1 MKKNRFSRSFQYND
15 NFKKWFWFVNETLV
29 SAFVGALI
37 AFVFGNHYLAALAAF
52 GILVVFLI
60 VLSAFFIF
68 LENKISVLS
77 IMNQGLKDG
86 KFEDAIKF
94 GSALK
99 STLFT
104 SNKNEDIVVLG
115 NKIDEAATK
124 IENAHYNKSKGD
136 YLVTV
141 DGTAKSINQIRI
153 GLKIDDLGWSMHLC
167 KRTDEAVVN
176 IIDGI
181 KEARK
186 EALRLSR
193 INGNHQIITPFV
205 QLILRGYRH
214 LCGIYYEDVN
224 QHWRAIFYENVS
236 KLITSNCK
244 IITKGGVCE
253 GRKSEHGETTCGLL
267 CSLNHEKK
275 IECIRKNILEIYF
288 REDSEINEVVDI
300 DITDIYNFLNISHG
314 SLMNEVEIEDDIRLY
329 NMLPIKTKNSMV
341 KEQCYAWGRNMVK
354 KLQNGMY
361 KQGEYDFI
369 SDDELSCKVAEA
381 RAFSQV
387 YYYGISP
394 VTLNDDFDNVII
406 KDILGKSEL
415 RYISLINEI
424 DLVNLLQS
432 SSQSTLKKFREG
444 HYGRN
449 MKVEKLIGRLSL
461 TREIYRDIRADLY
474 VRASIELITANY
486 YEYNLN
492 YRYLTN
498 DAIDK
503 SFESRKKKI
512 DHYLKIIRSLRR
524 EINDYEHKTNEDIE
538 KIYQAIV
545 KDIKAARK
553 KLKNKTVKN
562 ISNSDDVLAT
572 LFTNVEKE
580 EYEKH
585 RDLNKISSSIHDFS
599 TNEILRLKT
608 KWGAL

>member
-1 MKKNRFSRSFQYND
+1 MKKSRFSQSFQYND

-37 AFVFGNHYLAALAAF
+37 AFVFGSHYWAALAAF
-52 GILVVFLI
+52 GILIVFLI

-68 LENKISVLS
+68 LENRISVLS

-86 KFEDAIKF
+86 KFEDTIKF

-224 QHWRAIFYENVS
+224 QHWRAVFYENVS

-253 GRKSEHGETTCGLL
+253 GRKSEHKETTCGLL
-267 CSLNHEKK
+267 CNLNHEKK
-275 IECIRKNILEIYF
+275 IDCVRKNILEIYF
-288 REDSEINEVVDI
+288 REDSEINEIVEI
-300 DITDIYNFLNISHG
+300 DISDIYNYLNISHG

-329 NMLPIKTKNSMV
+329 NMLPIKTQNTMV

-387 YYYGISP
+387 YYYGTNH
-394 VTLNDDFDNVII
+394 VTSNDDFDNVII

-432 SSQSTLKKFREG
+432 SSQSSQKRFREG
-444 HYGRN
+444 HHGRN
-449 MKVEKLIGRLSL
+449 MKVEKLIGRLSA

-474 VRASIELITANY
+474 VRASIELISANY

-492 YRYLTN
+492 YRYMTN

-503 SFESRKKKI
+503 SLESRKGKI
-512 DHYLKIIRSLRR
+512 DHYLKTIKTLRR
-524 EINDYEHKTNEDIE
+524 EIYVYEHKKNEDVE
-538 KIYQAIV
+538 KIYQVIV
-545 KDIKAARK
+545 KDLKTARK
-553 KLKNKTVKN
+553 KLENKSLKNTNNTEDILANLFNN
-562 ISNSDDVLAT
+562 I
-572 LFTNVEKE
+572 EKE
-580 EYEKH
+580 EYKEH
-585 RDLNKISSSIHDFS
+585 RELKKISSSIHDFS
-599 TNEILRLKT
+599 KNEILRLKT